1 MEKLYI
7 IGRDECPRELI
18 VHGGETLNLSFIVLP
33 GVSCKLDL
41 DLDIC
46 GPGADV
52 TLSGLYVCPA
62 DERVEFNIVLKHT
75 AGGSVSRQL
84 FKGLVGGTA
93 RSSFNGLVVVAQ
105 DAQHSEASQSN
116 HNLLLSEGAEA
127 LTSPQLEI
135 YADDV
140 KCSHGAT
147 IGRLNEDEQF
157 YMRSR
162 GISLREAKLL
172 QMMAFAS
179 PVLEN
184 VNPESRREEIRSIV
198 ESAIRTMID

>member
-18 VHGGETLNLSFIVLP
+18 VHGGEKLNLTFIVLP
-33 GVSCKLDL
+33 GVSCRLDL

-46 GPGADV
+46 GPDADV
-52 TLSGLYVCPA
+52 SLSGLYVCPA

-105 DAQHSEASQSN
+105 DAQHTEASQSN
-116 HNLLLSEGAEA
+116 HNLLLSEGVR
-127 LTSPQLEI
+127 
-135 YADDV
+135 D
-140 KCSHGAT
+140 K
-147 IGRLNEDEQF
+147 
-157 YMRSR
+157 
-162 GISLREAKLL
+162 SLR
-172 QMMAFAS
+172 
-179 PVLEN
+179 
-184 VNPESRREEIRSIV
+184 
-198 ESAIRTMID
+198 

>member
-1 MEKLYI
+1 MDAVYI
-7 IGRDECPRELI
+7 IGRDECPREMI
-18 VHGGETLNLSFIVLP
+18 VREGETLNLGFLVLP

-46 GPGADV
+46 GPGAEV
-52 TLSGLYVCPA
+52 SLSGLYVCPA
-62 DERVEFNIVLKHT
+62 DERVEFNIRLRHSV
-75 AGGSVSRQL
+75 GGSVSRQL

-93 RSSFNGLVVVAQ
+93 RTVFNGTVVVAQ
-105 DAQHSEASQSN
+105 DAQHTEASQSN

-179 PVLEN
+179 PVLDS
-184 VNPESRREEIRSIV
+184 VSSESRREELRSIV
-198 ESAIRTMID
+198 EKAIRSMID

>member
-62 DERVEFNIVLKHT
+62 DERVEFNIVLRHT

-84 FKGLVGGTA
+84 FKGLVLCDERPAAHSTA
-93 RSSFNGLVVVAQ
+93 WLWWLRMPSTQRPV
-105 DAQHSEASQSN
+105 
-116 HNLLLSEGAEA
+116 
-127 LTSPQLEI
+127 SPTTT
-135 YADDV
+135 
-140 KCSHGAT
+140 C
-147 IGRLNEDEQF
+147 F
-157 YMRSR
+157 
-162 GISLREAKLL
+162 
-172 QMMAFAS
+172 
-179 PVLEN
+179 
-184 VNPESRREEIRSIV
+184 
-198 ESAIRTMID
+198 